1 MFSINFLNVDIPK
14 QKNLEI
20 ALSFIYGIGR
30 KKAIFICKKLGFNSK
45 SKFGLLNEKA
55 LKNLSGFIDFYF
67 IHGYTLKRLKRQRL
81 DFLVKIKTYRGTRL
95 VSGLLVRG
103 QKSRNKKLRKYF

>member
-45 SKFGLLNEKA
+45 SKFWAFE
-55 LKNLSGFIDFYF
+55 
-67 IHGYTLKRLKRQRL
+67 
-81 DFLVKIKTYRGTRL
+81 
-95 VSGLLVRG
+95 
-103 QKSRNKKLRKYF
+103 